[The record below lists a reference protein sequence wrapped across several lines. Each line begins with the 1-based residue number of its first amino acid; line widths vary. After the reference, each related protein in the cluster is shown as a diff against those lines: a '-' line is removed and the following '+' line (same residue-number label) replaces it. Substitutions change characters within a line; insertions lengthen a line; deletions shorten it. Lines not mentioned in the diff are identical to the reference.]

1 MKEDVI
7 ATESFTHYG
16 KTYFFDYLRAA
27 NGTDYIRIARSDRQ
41 PDDHFEKQCVVI
53 FEENFPLLLEA
64 MSALF
69 RTAGYQKAAGIDRQR
84 VADRERMTG
93 IKSWDSECRPRE
105 KLLLQGREAMADA
118 ELIAMLIGGGS
129 PKQTAVDL
137 AAHILK
143 SIDFS
148 LSRLSRLTIEELCS
162 FKGMGHAKSS
172 SIISAMELA
181 VRLTK
186 ADQSPFYLK
195 AASH

>member
-41 PDDHFEKQCVVI
+41 PDDRFEKQCVVI

-64 MSALF
+64 MSCLF
-69 RTAGYQKAAGIDRQR
+69 RTAGYQRAAGKEP
-84 VADRERMTG
+84 ERARG
-93 IKSWDSECRPRE
+93 IKSWDPECRPRE
-105 KLLLQGREAMADA
+105 KLLLQGRDAMADA

-137 AAHILK
+137 AAQILR
-143 SIDFS
+143 SVDFS
-148 LSRLSRLTIEELCS
+148 LSRLSKLTMEELCR

-172 SIISAMELA
+172 AIISAMELA
-181 VRLTK
+181 VRM
-186 ADQSPFYLK
+186 AGAYRSHFYLK
-195 AASH
+195 AVSH

>member
-27 NGTDYIRIARSDRQ
+27 NGTDYIRIARSERQ

-53 FEENFPLLLEA
+53 FEENFSLLLEA

-69 RTAGYQKAAGIDRQR
+69 RTAGYQKAAGHELVRTGE
-84 VADRERMTG
+84 RERTTG
-93 IKSWDSECRPRE
+93 IKSWDPECRPRE
-105 KLLLQGREAMADA
+105 KLLLQGRDAMADA

-137 AAHILK
+137 AAHILR
-143 SIDFS
+143 SVDFS
-148 LSRLSRLTIEELCS
+148 LSRLSQLNIEELCR

-172 SIISAMELA
+172 AIISAMELA
-181 VRLTK
+181 VRLSK
-186 ADQSPFYLK
+186 ADQSHFYLK
-195 AASH
+195 AVNH